1 MTAGFLQMCAEKL
14 LRKRKNE
21 SWAMSRAVQCCDRF
35 EMPVAPCHLQFS
47 RTHSVRTCR
56 HTSPTLGVGGNLY
69 EKLSSAVYRER
80 ARLGRR
86 FWRLAKTVF
95 AETERHEP

>member
-69 EKLSSAVYRER
+69 DTIY
-80 ARLGRR
+80 
-86 FWRLAKTVF
+86 RLAESRIASPECVAPSKNRT
-95 AETERHEP
+95 AGKPPGSNR